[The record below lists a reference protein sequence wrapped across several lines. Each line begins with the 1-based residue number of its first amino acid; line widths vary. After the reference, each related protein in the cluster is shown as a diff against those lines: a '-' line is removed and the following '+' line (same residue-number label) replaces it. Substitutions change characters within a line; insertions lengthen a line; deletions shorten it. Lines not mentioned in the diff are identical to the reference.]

1 MAKLQATK
9 HREPGGLQSADAS
22 HTCHVLTPHSDD
34 YISALA
40 PREVLDLLEA
50 EGYVLAGQSGPG
62 QTCIWTMHKPRA
74 A

>member
-1 MAKLQATK
+1 MQ
-9 HREPGGLQSADAS
+9 RP
-22 HTCHVLTPHSDD
+22 HTHSDD

-62 QTCIWTMHKPRA
+62 QTCIWTLHKPRA